1 MKEDLRVIKTK
12 ENIESHFIML
22 LNEYAFKDITVKMIV
37 SECKINRSTFYRHY
51 EDKYALI
58 TKITDKILKKYKKS
72 VQPKLVT
79 VHPQN
84 TKEITQYFI
93 PIIDFF
99 YDYKRILI
107 PLGKNSLYIDLFEN
121 MFDFM
126 NHTFLKEITSF
137 YNINQNKMMIVSYY
151 SNVIC
156 SNVLTTMRWWHLEN
170 QELSKEEI
178 LDILVPCV
186 TKGVFNSMK
195 ELQS

>member
-58 TKITDKILKKYKKS
+58 NKITDKILKKYKKS

-93 PIIDFF
+93 AIIDFF

>member
-58 TKITDKILKKYKKS
+58 NKITDKILKKYKKS
-72 VQPKLVT
+72 VKHKLVT